1 MAKLVC
7 FGLPRDIQER
17 EVERIFDKF
26 GKVDR
31 CFVRDSGSSTMAF
44 VEFFNERDC
53 EDAIRDRDG
62 YEIDGCRL
70 RCEKSRPKGEGK
82 GGKSRRDSRGRG
94 RRDSRRRGGYGRR
107 DSRDRGYGGYDRKG
121 YGKKGGKASKGGVS
135 NEYHRV
141 VIEGVPSGAS
151 WQDLKD
157 FLRPAAAPQ
166 FADVQGSTGTAGYD
180 NEDDARLVKD
190 KLDGEKMKNRHGDES
205 SVSIKFVPRGEDT
218 NGSAPRD
225 RSRSPRRSE
234 RRSRSR
240 SRSAGY

>member
-1 MAKLVC
+1 MAAKLVC

-31 CFVRDSGSSTMAF
+31 CFVRDSGSTTMAF
-44 VEFFNERDC
+44 VEFVNERDC
-53 EDAIRDRDG
+53 DDAIRDRDG

-70 RCEKSRPKGEGK
+70 RCERSRPKGEGK
-82 GGKSRRDSRGRG
+82 RRRDSRPRGRRDSRGRG
-94 RRDSRRRGGYGRR
+94 GYGGRGRR
-107 DSRDRGYGGYDRKG
+107 DSRDRGYGKG
-121 YGKKGGKASKGGVS
+121 YGKKGGGGKAAKGGVS

-141 VIEGVPSGAS
+141 VISGVPSGAS

-166 FADVQGSTGTAGYD
+166 FADVRGEQGTAGYD

-190 KLDGEKMKNRHGDES
+190 KLDGEKMRNRHGDES
-205 SVSIKFVPRGEDT
+205 AVSIKFVPRGEEVD
-218 NGSAPRD
+218 SAPRD
-225 RSRSPRRSE
+225 RSRSRRRSE

-240 SRSAGY
+240 SRSRSAGY